1 MGNDRRT
8 ILALVAAGRLS
19 AAEAERLVRAWNEP
33 ARWFLVVLGCLLLLH
48 PHLPVLQL
56 EPPAATAHW
65 LHEVVR
71 HALDAGYKTA
81 MLLVGGKE
89 GSV

>member
-33 ARWFLVVLGCLLLLH
+33 ALWFLAVLGCLLLLH
-48 PHLPVLQL
+48 PHLLVLQL
-56 EPPAATAHW
+56 EPPAAAAHW
-65 LHEVVR
+65 LHELAR
-71 HALDAGYKTA
+71 HALDAGYNA
-81 MLLVGGKE
+81 ARLLVARKE
-89 GSV
+89 GQV